1 MTYFIFSRPC
11 KRLNYIHSILA
22 FILKF
27 KLEYYRT
34 ENHIFKRATL
44 DMRTN
49 NKFVRIYSIIGSII
63 PNGKVYTWY
72 VIFMT
77 NLENSQTGRN
87 NGESIV
93 GWR

>member
-1 MTYFIFSRPC
+1 MQ
-11 KRLNYIHSILA
+11 
-22 FILKF
+22 
-27 KLEYYRT
+27 
-34 ENHIFKRATL
+34 
-44 DMRTN
+44 TN
-49 NKFVRIYSIIGSII
+49 NKLVRLFSIIGSVI